1 MNGGWII
8 WWGGRINRRKKKE
21 KTARILGCNKS
32 IEESTTQCISIDKNL
47 I

>member
-1 MNGGWII
+1 MGDGLFGG
-8 WWGGRINRRKKKE
+8 GGRIDRRKKKE